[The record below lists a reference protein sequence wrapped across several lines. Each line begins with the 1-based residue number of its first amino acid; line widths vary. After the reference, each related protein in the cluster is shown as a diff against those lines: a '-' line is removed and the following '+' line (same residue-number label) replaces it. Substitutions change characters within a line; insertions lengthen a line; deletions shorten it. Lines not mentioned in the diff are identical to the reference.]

1 MASNDNNNKHKLE
14 EAESSMTRRRL
25 SPRWTT
31 DDDYSDS
38 LEEEIEEAE
47 EETKKVVSS
56 EEMPMNQFDTS
67 KEKLQAKRAH
77 GIIFGDDGDTTL
89 PSSEPRTPES
99 RWHSDEDSNDD
110 DFWM

>member
-14 EAESSMTRRRL
+14 EAESSTTRRRL

-31 DDDYSDS
+31 DDDCSDS

-47 EETKKVVSS
+47 EMKKVVSS
-56 EEMPMNQFDTS
+56 EETPMNQFDTS